1 MPSNKPKPPETN
13 KNTGAGDGVGGRTR
27 APTEQ
32 TNNTLPPLSLLTPP
46 PRLSAPLHP
55 QLSSRA
61 DAEAEPPS
69 HQIFFLFRLAPPR
82 PI

>member
-1 MPSNKPKPPETN
+1 MPSNKPKPP